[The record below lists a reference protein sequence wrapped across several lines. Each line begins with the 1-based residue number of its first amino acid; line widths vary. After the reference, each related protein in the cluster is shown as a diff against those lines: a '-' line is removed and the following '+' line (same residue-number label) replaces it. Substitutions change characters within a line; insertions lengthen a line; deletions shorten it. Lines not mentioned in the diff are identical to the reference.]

1 MLVDAATARRSR
13 GAVRLVQGT
22 KVAVAIQATD
32 TATFATH
39 LVKGHLLGRAGSV
52 ATLASAVNSL
62 LAVIAATG
70 RRDEASN
77 A

>member
-1 MLVDAATARRSR
+1 MLVDAATARRLR
-13 GAVRLVQGT
+13 GAIAS

-32 TATFATH
+32 TATVATR
-39 LVKGHLLGRAGSV
+39 LVKGHLLGRVGSV
-52 ATLASAVNSL
+52 ATLAPAVNIM

>member
-1 MLVDAATARRSR
+1 MLVDEATARRLR
-13 GAVRLVQGT
+13 GAVAS

-32 TATFATH
+32 TGTPATR
-39 LVKGHLLGRAGSV
+39 LLKDQLLGRAGSV
-52 ATLASAVNSL
+52 ATLAPAVNSR